1 MATSS
6 YDVSGYQ
13 PPVSN
18 SGLPNP
24 WSKDAKKAAAWDNL
38 SADDQRWIG
47 KADPTDQFILA
58 RSPSRKNQKGSTTPD
73 NRYKDPFAQPGPS
86 NGVPGTG
93 GAGDPTQQRLNAAG
107 LSQGGLPPGATL
119 PNRDTPVA
127 VATQR
132 GTTLSLLEDDWRVRI
147 SLANSSKLFYKSNT
161 AGIQG
166 ILRGT
171 NGVVFP
177 YTPAINVTH
186 SARYGEQKLTHSNYA
201 NYFYEGSEV
210 QAITVQGEFSVQT
223 PEEGKYLLAA
233 VMFFRSC
240 TKMFFGKTN
249 QQPLAGSPPPLVF
262 LNGYGKYI
270 FPSVPCVITSFQQTM
285 PGDVDY
291 LEVSHFLDEVNP
303 TGFAN
308 SAGKFKSEI
317 ELLNSAVTRVP
328 TNSTLSV
335 TLQPVYSR
343 KAVHEDFNLDRF
355 ASGELLVGRGG
366 FI

>member
-6 YDVSGYQ
+6 YDSSGFQ
-13 PPVSN
+13 PPVSK

-24 WSKDAKKAAAWDNL
+24 WTNNAQKASAWDNL
-38 SADDQRWIG
+38 SAEDQRWIG
-47 KADPTDQFILA
+47 RADPTDNIILA
-58 RSPSRKNQKGSTTPD
+58 RSPSRKNQKGNTTPD
-73 NRYKDPFAQPGPS
+73 DRYKDPSARTSDQIATAALNASDPS
-86 NGVPGTG
+86 
-93 GAGDPTQQRLNAAG
+93 QQRLNAAG
-107 LSQGGLPPGATL
+107 LNQGGLPPGAVL
-119 PNRDTPVA
+119 PTRNTPVA
-127 VATQR
+127 VASQR

-147 SLANSSKLFYKSNT
+147 SLANSSKLFYKGSQ
-161 AGIQG
+161 AGIQSA
-166 ILRGT
+166 LRAT

-177 YTPAINVTH
+177 YTPSINVTH
-186 SARYGEQKLTHSNYA
+186 TARYGEQKLTHSNYA

-210 QAITVQGEFSVQT
+210 QSITVQGEFSVQT

-233 VMFFRSC
+233 IMFFRSC
-240 TKMFFGKTN
+240 TKMFFGKSN

-270 FPSVPCVITSFQQTM
+270 FPSVPCVITSFQQTL

-291 LEVSHFLDEVNP
+291 LEVSHFMDEVNP

-308 SAGKFKSEI
+308 SSGNFKSEI

-343 KAVHEDFNLDRF
+343 KTVHEDFNLDRF

>member
-6 YDVSGYQ
+6 FDGSGYQ

-24 WSKDAKKAAAWDNL
+24 WTNNAQKAAAWDNL
-38 SADDQRWIG
+38 SAEDQRWIG
-47 KADPTDQFILA
+47 RADPTDNIILA

-73 NRYKDPFAQPGPS
+73 DRFKNQGQTKAS
-86 NGVPGTG
+86 SEVPG
-93 GAGDPTQQRLNAAG
+93 GAGDSTQQRLNAAG
-107 LSQGGLPPGATL
+107 LSQGGLLPGATL
-119 PNRDTPVA
+119 PNREVPVA

-161 AGIQG
+161 AGIQSV
-166 ILRGT
+166 LRST

-177 YTPAINVTH
+177 YTPSISVAH
-186 SARYGEQKLTHSNYA
+186 AARYGEQKLTHSNYA

-249 QQPLAGSPPPLVF
+249 QQSLAGSPPPLVF

-270 FPSVPCVITSFQQTM
+270 FPSVPCVITQFQQTM

-291 LEVSHFLDEVNP
+291 LEVSHFIDEVNP
-303 TGFAN
+303 TGFVN
-308 SAGKFKSEI
+308 SQGKFKSEI
-317 ELLNSAVTRVP
+317 ELLNSAATRVP

-343 KAVHEDFNLDRF
+343 KSVHEDFNLDRF